1 MCAKCAEYDFE
12 QVVEFQNEV
21 VGICRLVRMNLAN
34 DLLGVFFFVSK
45 IVVIHCLRERSKK
58 YSLSALIYVVKLLSR

>member
-45 IVVIHCLRERSKK
+45 IVVIHCFKEIFVEHSNLCGEIIE
-58 YSLSALIYVVKLLSR
+58 SLN